1 MKCDAPD
8 PIRIP
13 ARSLAPALN
22 RRTTMTRSH
31 FTNDWTSLMV
41 DASLLCADAGMVMA
55 LRSGRLMAGGPAAQR
70 ELARMFS
77 EKTEAGFEIAGA
89 LVARSWLVGSSD
101 NNAGLL
107 DSNTGYQLKK
117 NPGNQNTADTAQTG
131 EATGTAGSPMSES
144 NKSGFSL

>member
-8 PIRIP
+8 PIRIS

-55 LRSGRLMAGGPAAQR
+55 LRSWRLMAGGPAAQR

-77 EKTEAGFEIAGA
+77 EKTEAGFEIAGTLA
-89 LVARSWLVGSSD
+89 GGRVRTPEAAARKTLSVYGRRVRENRRRLG
-101 NNAGLL
+101 
-107 DSNTGYQLKK
+107 
-117 NPGNQNTADTAQTG
+117 
-131 EATGTAGSPMSES
+131 
-144 NKSGFSL
+144 